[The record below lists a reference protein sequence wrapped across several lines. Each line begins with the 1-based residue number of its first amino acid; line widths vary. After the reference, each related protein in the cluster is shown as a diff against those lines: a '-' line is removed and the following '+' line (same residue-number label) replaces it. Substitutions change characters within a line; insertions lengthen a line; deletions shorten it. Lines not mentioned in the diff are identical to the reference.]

1 MNFIYSL
8 FTSKSKYK
16 ADGVTSEKGKATAN
30 RNHPHESA
38 ARMFQSLPPQTQVML
53 LTGGGWMMSYLNLED
68 ILKFSATCHFCERLF
83 LDKDLFHNLM
93 ISNNRLYATINEGY
107 IIKYE
112 NEESS
117 LYVLRKLS
125 HKIMKYNDNTA
136 ESKNDQSD
144 TTSINESKKQEVT
157 SGTTLSAYSD
167 ANEQTCAILDS
178 NMIKLSVDNRIV
190 LRITSDIFLEEAK
203 YHDVEDGISGLNQ
216 ASYDEFDDFKP
227 EHLELKPTTESYP
240 RRINSFFSSSGDL
253 EEYTLKA
260 LSSMDKSLSELELWS
275 LDRRSQSSDL
285 GLSMHSTGSRCASPS
300 RKPSTP
306 RCMTSDQAN
315 FAGRTELDY
324 DSDRSSG
331 EDSSDAKNIVGLT
344 FDDVMNPSE

>member
-1 MNFIYSL
+1 MELNHSQKQFVTNNEIKDCILNGPPGTGKTNVIKEFIQYNI
-8 FTSKSKYK
+8 
-16 ADGVTSEKGKATAN
+16 EK
-30 RNHPHESA
+30 
-38 ARMFQSLPPQTQVML
+38 
-53 LTGGGWMMSYLNLED
+53 D
-68 ILKFSATCHFCERLF
+68 ILDKNSVLLFAFNTSSVTDIKKKCDFINKKF
-83 LDKDLFHNLM
+83 
-93 ISNNRLYATINEGY
+93 ISTFDAQVKT
-107 IIKYE
+107 
-112 NEESS
+112 
-117 LYVLRKLS
+117 
-125 HKIMKYNDNTA
+125 IMKYNDNTA

-144 TTSINESKKQEVT
+144 TTSFNESKKQEVT

-178 NMIKLSVDNRIV
+178 NMIKLPVDNRIV

-227 EHLELKPTTESYP
+227 EHLELKPTTESFP

-331 EDSSDAKNIVGLT
+331 EDSSDAKSIVGLT